1 MTYYTDQ
8 LNYLEVFNKLRWF
21 VAVTLQWFW
30 NKYTN
35 HLCWKYDTLEHASL
49 LLCIFQMIVTRG
61 ASSLVSSNTNQNWF
75 QNCSLLWPSL
85 AWYCDTDQQLSHPRS
100 VQFRIWQRQHESK
113 VNMFLNKYVSC
124 PQTMVPRV
132 DLYLWTA
139 VLGQWGMNVNN
150 CKTNRIDLEWE
161 LLQNTDCV
169 LEYDVCM
176 TIMQLSEAVTIFCW
190 KRT

>member
-1 MTYYTDQ
+1 MPPFVANSNSWCHRLLWYCIYMTM
-8 LNYLEVFNKLRWF
+8 LNSLIEWRMVVVKWTPNDLLLRPAELSEVFNKLRWF

-30 NKYTN
+30 NKYAN

-75 QNCSLLWPSL
+75 QNCWLLWPSL

-113 VNMFLNKYVSC
+113 VNMF
-124 PQTMVPRV
+124 
-132 DLYLWTA
+132 
-139 VLGQWGMNVNN
+139 
-150 CKTNRIDLEWE
+150 
-161 LLQNTDCV
+161 
-169 LEYDVCM
+169 
-176 TIMQLSEAVTIFCW
+176 
-190 KRT
+190 